1 MALLLM
7 AYMVLLP
14 FCIACPPSPPPPTSL
29 FFIDNSGAEFHAEN
43 HIETWV

>member
-7 AYMVLLP
+7 AYMVLLH
-14 FCIACPPSPPPPTSL
+14 FCIAYPLPPLPPL
-29 FFIDNSGAEFHAEN
+29 LFFFIDNSGAEFHAEN